1 MYNMTIYSGTDRKH
15 ATSIM
20 TATDATVTDLL

>member
-1 MYNMTIYSGTDRKH
+1 MYNMTIYSETGRKH